1 MRRVFQWLPVFLC
14 LAITA
19 CSPSNSHSSS
29 STNIIIDR
37 GSDTLVNLALA
48 WAEAYAK
55 VDPSVSISVSGG
67 GSGVGLTA
75 LIEKTTDIANA
86 SRAIKP
92 EEVQSAKD
100 NGVNPVE
107 FIVARDAISVIVNP
121 SNPINQLTLQQ
132 VSDIFSGK
140 ISNWKDL
147 GGENRPIV
155 RVSREVTS
163 GTHVYFLE
171 SVIRLGNSEDKTI
184 FAADT
189 LLLASSEGIMSEV
202 GQNPNAIGYDG
213 LGYIT
218 PYVKK
223 IRLAKDPNGP
233 FIEPTVATALDGTYP
248 ISRDLYMYTNGEP
261 TGKVKEY
268 LDWILSPEGQKVVS
282 DLGFVPIL
290 RGSGG

>member
-1 MRRVFQWLPVFLC
+1 MRRVFGWLPAILC
-14 LAITA
+14 LAISA
-19 CSPSNSHSSS
+19 CSPSNSPS
-29 STNIIIDR
+29 STSPNIIVDR

-48 WAEAYAK
+48 WAEEYAK
-55 VDPSVSISVSGG
+55 VDSSVSISVSGG

-92 EEVQSAKD
+92 EELQSAKA
-100 NGVNPVE
+100 NGVDPVE
-107 FIVARDAISVIVNP
+107 FVVARDAIGVIVNP
-121 SNPINQLTLQQ
+121 SNPVSELTLQQ
-132 VSDIFSGK
+132 ASDIFSGK
-140 ISNWKDL
+140 INNWKEL

-163 GTHVYFLE
+163 GTHQYFLD
-171 SVIRLGNSEDKTI
+171 SVIRLGDPKNKTI

-189 LLLASSEGIMSEV
+189 LLLPSSEGIMSEV

-223 IRLAKDPNGP
+223 IRLGKDSAGP

-248 ISRDLYMYTNGEP
+248 ISRDLYMYTNGQP
-261 TGKVKEY
+261 TGNIKKY
-268 LDWILSPEGQKVVS
+268 LDWILSKDGQKIVS
-282 DLGFVPIL
+282 DNGFVPI
-290 RGSGG
+290 S